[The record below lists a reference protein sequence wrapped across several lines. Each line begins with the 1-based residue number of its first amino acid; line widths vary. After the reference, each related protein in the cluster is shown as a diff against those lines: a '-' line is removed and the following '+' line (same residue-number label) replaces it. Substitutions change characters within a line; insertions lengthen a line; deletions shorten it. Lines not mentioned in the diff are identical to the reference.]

1 MDDQAKTEREEIAM
15 GGSNQNF
22 AIEVEGTKAVC
33 PLGEVAGKQMIS
45 EKRIPVISCE
55 GGCFRGEIARVAA
68 NMVAKEE
75 PYSRGC
81 HGEMFTAPHTAMA
94 EWARK
99 ANKVVVI
106 DGCFMRCHGRIMKN
120 IVGDQNVVQFDA
132 FRIYNK
138 DRKYSDTMLVD
149 EIPEAE
155 REGLARQVADKILA
169 SLRDGT
175 QCESTFRSSCGGGKT
190 LDIDQRES
198 CQQ

>member
-1 MDDQAKTEREEIAM
+1 MDDSVKSQREEIAM
-15 GGSNQNF
+15 KVSNKNF
-22 AIEVEGTKAVC
+22 AIEVEGMKAAC
-33 PLGEVAGKQMIS
+33 PLGEVVGKQMID

-68 NMVAKEE
+68 HMVAKEE

-94 EWARK
+94 EWARN

-120 IVGDQNVVQFDA
+120 IVGDQNVIQFDA
-132 FRIYNK
+132 LPLYNK
-138 DRKYSDTMLVD
+138 DRKYSDTMIVD
-149 EIPEAE
+149 EVPEAE
-155 REGLARQVADKILA
+155 RKDLARQVADKVLA

-175 QCESTFRSSCGGGKT
+175 QCDSTPQYSCGCERT
-190 LDIDQRES
+190 
-198 CQQ
+198 

>member
-1 MDDQAKTEREEIAM
+1 M
-15 GGSNQNF
+15 
-22 AIEVEGTKAVC
+22 KAAC
-33 PLGEVAGKQMIS
+33 PLGEVVGKQMID

-68 NMVAKEE
+68 HMVAKED
-75 PYSRGC
+75 PYRRGC

-120 IVGDQNVVQFDA
+120 IVGDQNVIQFDA
-132 FRIYNK
+132 LPLYNK
-138 DRKYSDTMLVD
+138 DRKYSDTMIVD

-155 REGLARQVADKILA
+155 RKDLARQVADKVLA

-175 QCESTFRSSCGGGKT
+175 QCDSMPQYSCGGGRT
-190 LDIDQRES
+190 IDIDQRES
-198 CQQ
+198 CQ